1 MEEKNRGNFPEN
13 FRKLL
18 AVQLRNSTVEGKLIK
33 VKASFKLSSSGN
45 QGEKK
50 AAEDVK
56 PRVAG
61 ERKKTTK
68 EVSATAKRKVF
79 EATKKGGGDVKGVK
93 KAKVVKVAKVVK
105 KVRGA
110 APAKPKAKS
119 IKAPAANKAKKAAA

>member
-1 MEEKNRGNFPEN
+1 MIKEAILDVHDKTGSSPHAIGKYMEEKNRGNFPEN

-18 AVQLRNSTVEGKLIK
+18 AV
-33 VKASFKLSSSGN
+33 